1 MTAYRLD
8 VHLPT
13 EYAADALRRDA
24 LHGLMSTP
32 KSLPPKWFY
41 DKVGSGLF
49 EQITRLPEY
58 YPTRAEREILET
70 HAAHIASVSDTD
82 TLVELGSGSSVKTR
96 LLIDAMIASQGLQ
109 TYVALDVSEDAL
121 RDAADSLTRDYEGLQ
136 LHALVADFTNQ
147 LHLLP
152 SSGKRLVIFLGGTLG
167 NFEPVA
173 RASFLRQVHESLSP
187 DDRFLLGADL
197 VKSPDVMVPAYD
209 DVAGVTA
216 AFNRNVLEVL
226 NRGLDANF
234 VTDNF
239 DHVAVWDDVNEWIEM
254 RLRSRR
260 AQDVR
265 VNALDLD
272 VFFDEG
278 ESMRTEISAKFRRDR
293 LESELDAAGFVQS
306 GWWTDSGNLFSLSL
320 WQPA

>member
-1 MTAYRLD
+1 MTTYRLD
-8 VHLPT
+8 VHLPP
-13 EYAADALRRDA
+13 EYGSDALRRDV
-24 LHGLMSTP
+24 LRGLTSTP

-41 DKVGSGLF
+41 DKVGSALF

-58 YPTRAEREILET
+58 YPTRAEREILEA

-82 TLVELGSGSSVKTR
+82 TLVELGSGSSTKTR

-121 RDAADSLTRDYEGLQ
+121 CEAADSLVRDYQGLQ
-136 LHALVADFTNQ
+136 VHALVADFTTQ
-147 LHLLP
+147 LDLLP

-167 NFEPVA
+167 NFEPEP
-173 RASFLRQVHESLSP
+173 RASFLQQVRDCLSTN
-187 DDRFLLGADL
+187 DRFLLGADL
-197 VKSPDVMVPAYD
+197 VKSPSVLIPAYD
-209 DVAGVTA
+209 DAAGTTA

-234 VTDNF
+234 VPDNF
-239 DHVAVWDDVNEWIEM
+239 DHVALWDDVNEWIEM
-254 RLRSRR
+254 RLCSRR
-260 AQDVR
+260 AQAVR

-272 VFFDEG
+272 VSFVEG
-278 ESMRTEISAKFRRDR
+278 ESMRTEVSAKFRRER
-293 LESELDAAGFVQS
+293 LETEMDAAGFVES
-306 GWWTDSGNLFSLSL
+306 GWWTDSEDLFSLSL